1 MKKLIMGVL
10 IVIIL
15 GLYFFTDETKGVLR
29 KATGFVISE
38 GKEKIKDVVNNTGNI
53 ALDDMNEEIE
63 KLIKDS

>member
-1 MKKLIMGVL
+1 MGKIIIVL
-10 IVIIL
+10 LLLVIL

-53 ALDDMNEEIE
+53 TLDDMKKEIE

>member
-53 ALDDMNEEIE
+53 TLDDMKEEIE